1 VNVIDDHL
9 DARAAGSDDV
19 ADLAVHVMADTKI
32 TNATYDADGGRQ
44 LLARAA

>member
-1 VNVIDDHL
+1 
-9 DARAAGSDDV
+9 
-19 ADLAVHVMADTKI
+19 MADTKI